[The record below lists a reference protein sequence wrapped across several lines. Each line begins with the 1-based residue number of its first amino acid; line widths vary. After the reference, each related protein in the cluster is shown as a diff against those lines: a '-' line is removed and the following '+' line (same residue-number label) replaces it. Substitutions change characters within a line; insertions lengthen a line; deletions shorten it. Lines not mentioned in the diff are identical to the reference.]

1 MYLLRTSLK
10 AHDFYFVPSATA
22 GNGKEDYD
30 SCLGGSMREE
40 GDDDG
45 DDDVT
50 DYDNDNGGRIMND
63 ATHTL
68 QRCFLHHANSDTDTI
83 TDTATEIDTA
93 TVTPTNHA
101 TNDTTT
107 NHATNNTNTTTAT
120 TATTTQPT
128 KTTSSNNNNNNNKII
143 TLSWWTSLLSK
154 QDPFLPSFNSIR
166 RRKTRT
172 NVPREKNWINF

>member
-1 MYLLRTSLK
+1 MI
-10 AHDFYFVPSATA
+10 FFFVPSATA

-68 QRCFLHHANSDTDTI
+68 QRCFLHHANSDTDIDTI
-83 TDTATEIDTA
+83 TTAADTDTATA
-93 TVTPTNHA
+93 TP
-101 TNDTTT
+101 TTT
-107 NHATNNTNTTTAT
+107 NHATNNTNNT
-120 TATTTQPT
+120 
-128 KTTSSNNNNNNNKII
+128 SNNNNNINN
-143 TLSWWTSLLSK
+143 
-154 QDPFLPSFNSIR
+154 NS
-166 RRKTRT
+166 T
-172 NVPREKNWINF
+172 NKNK